1 MNPLGSAT
9 SLFNTTPPLSLDPAD
24 QEIQNQ
30 VAQAVVGLGN
40 LKPVASLAL
49 GQLLSEVAKL
59 NKKTVGDGVN
69 NANGAPTLADAIT
82 DFSGDELAL
91 ILSKIDTQIKDA
103 QASTAKEGI
112 EHTREQTDTANKEML
127 KKLAE
132 AIEKQKEAA
141 EKAKSEKVWGW
152 IGKIAA
158 FIGAVVA
165 VVVAA
170 VATVASGGAAAPLL
184 ALAVIGFVAA
194 TVDLANQINQ
204 EIHPDAEPFTLGSLI
219 GDAIIDAMDKAGI
232 EGKGRAAAS
241 GLAAGLG
248 FLLMQPDLAGQMAG
262 DAALADGKSQEF
274 ADQVKMGVMFAAVA
288 TTIIAMIA
296 VTIASGGSSSANLA
310 SGTLKNVMK
319 AAQYVGVVTSLV
331 QGTAAVGQGATNIS
345 IAVDEKA
352 AALARAAAKEM
363 DAVILMLQQQAEE
376 QTERL
381 RDIITALQEG
391 SQMFTQMVA
400 NASDQ
405 RANTV
410 RNMVQG

>member
-1 MNPLGSAT
+1 
-9 SLFNTTPPLSLDPAD
+9 
-24 QEIQNQ
+24 
-30 VAQAVVGLGN
+30 
-40 LKPVASLAL
+40 
-49 GQLLSEVAKL
+49 
-59 NKKTVGDGVN
+59 
-69 NANGAPTLADAIT
+69 
-82 DFSGDELAL
+82 
-91 ILSKIDTQIKDA
+91 
-103 QASTAKEGI
+103 
-112 EHTREQTDTANKEML
+112 
-127 KKLAE
+127 
-132 AIEKQKEAA
+132 
-141 EKAKSEKVWGW
+141 
-152 IGKIAA
+152 
-158 FIGAVVA
+158 
-165 VVVAA
+165 
-170 VATVASGGAAAPLL
+170 
-184 ALAVIGFVAA
+184 
-194 TVDLANQINQ
+194 
-204 EIHPDAEPFTLGSLI
+204 
-219 GDAIIDAMDKAGI
+219 
-232 EGKGRAAAS
+232 
-241 GLAAGLG
+241 
-248 FLLMQPDLAGQMAG
+248 
-262 DAALADGKSQEF
+262 
-274 ADQVKMGVMFAAVA
+274 VMFAAVA